1 MAHSLEDRNFK
12 LRKRKENVF
21 TGKPEASNTFL
32 IKWKTIYDS
41 FLKPVIVKNRRRVD
55 FYTHV
60 VATTLEDS
68 SSRRRIWRYGERS
81 FPSMRTAS
89 FRGFFTSGRRSRG
102 RRSDLLQLPIV
113 KLATVNDL
121 IDTQFQINASD
132 ITNAP
137 LYADKID
144 LDAPYENYYKILR
157 LRKGDQN
164 HSIHSDSCFYNKQG
178 FVYFILFNVKFK
190 VWID

>member
-1 MAHSLEDRNFK
+1 
-12 LRKRKENVF
+12 
-21 TGKPEASNTFL
+21 
-32 IKWKTIYDS
+32 
-41 FLKPVIVKNRRRVD
+41 
-55 FYTHV
+55 
-60 VATTLEDS
+60 
-68 SSRRRIWRYGERS
+68 
-81 FPSMRTAS
+81 MRTTS

-102 RRSDLLQLPIV
+102 RRSDLLKLPIV

-121 IDTQFQINASD
+121 IDTHFQINASY